1 MGPMSGRELLLGE
14 ANKKKKRTGEIILI
28 AIILH
33 GAKKKKKGN
42 KKRVNP
48 DITFFVFSPFAGVGA
63 CVRAWAQFYLV

>member
-1 MGPMSGRELLLGE
+1 MSGRELLLGE
-14 ANKKKKRTGEIILI
+14 ANKNEKRTGEIILI

-33 GAKKKKKGN
+33 GAKKERN